1 MSGCFWQYSQRKP
14 NLNVIP
20 KNYGS
25 WISAIDLSLKSLG
38 SSSSLF
44 LWKIGVS
51 WYLGK
56 DEALYHFFPLWDFFL
71 TTLWWWLLIWLDHS
85 FKMCCCLAMFV
96 QVNIALLS
104 YNPVKPWHFCVMLF
118 QTSNGILTCVRW
130 ALCSCWWKQ
139 TCRTCFQFICFTF
152 DKKANTS
159 AFTCLYVSEVALN
172 NGPLLCV
179 TLLCSDYVVSSDLLG
194 DVCETQ

>member
-1 MSGCFWQYSQRKP
+1 MKLSYWSESEIFGKFFLFVPLENRCFLVPWER
-14 NLNVIP
+14 
-20 KNYGS
+20 
-25 WISAIDLSLKSLG
+25 W
-38 SSSSLF
+38 SSLSF
-44 LWKIGVS
+44 F
-51 WYLGK
+51 
-56 DEALYHFFPLWDFFL
+56 FFPLGFFFL

-85 FKMCCCLAMFV
+85 FKVCCCLAMFV

-118 QTSNGILTCVRW
+118 QTSNGILTCVGW

-159 AFTCLYVSEVALN
+159 AFTCQYVSEVALN